1 MFDFALLSTAT
12 YEICVS
18 KPRISCRINRRPPN
32 SRSLDPVASGM
43 IRIWSLRATD
53 RDEFKAPSSRK
64 GLIGPSSFD
73 IGGSSSD
80 KETKKYK
87 PPDEFVEISSSDGDA
102 TRLAPESGNEEERV
116 GFETATPSSFDF
128 LELKRELEKEE
139 EMVSDKRGVE
149 EDLIPPGGR
158 GSTELESADEGRL
171 VSQVGV
177 KGRRQIMKRSNLL
190 AKQVISIESAQSLGF
205 VSQLWVDTRLWM
217 VVLVEVRPN
226 FLSGEMEKF
235 LLEDVRQVGDVVLV
249 EDESVM
255 ENELKMTG
263 LETLVGYNVVTSGR
277 HDVGKVRGYTFNINS
292 GAVESLELD
301 SFGWS
306 IIPSSLV
313 STYCL
318 LIDDVLEVVSDTV
331 VVHQDAISRVQRLT
345 KRKICNLIANELYGD
360 EISSRLQQ
368 RVHELEDE
376 LHESREKLKVQEEKS
391 YHDHCSSK
399 MISPEE
405 QLSTANEKL
414 CNAETE
420 IADLK
425 EKLEGTNASSGTKA
439 IELNLEKKKVFD
451 LEEHCVMLQ
460 NKVLGLVKE
469 TEDPRGAAEI
479 AAKQYMV
486 ELLNRAFKI
495 EECKQELINA
505 REKFDE
511 EKSSLEAGILDLEV
525 VNLELK
531 AEAEKKLQEKSI
543 LEAHIFEQEN
553 VIQELQASTTSS
565 VDKISREKPSLEA
578 EVLTLSQSNAFLEAK
593 VVIAESSDEAARG

>member
-263 LETLVGYNVVTSGR
+263 LETLV
-277 HDVGKVRGYTFNINS
+277 RGYTFNINS

-345 KRKICNLIANELYGD
+345 KGIWDASNSDKTKD
-360 EISSRLQQ
+360 ETGEYYDFGR
-368 RVHELEDE
+368 
-376 LHESREKLKVQEEKS
+376 
-391 YHDHCSSK
+391 
-399 MISPEE
+399 
-405 QLSTANEKL
+405 
-414 CNAETE
+414 
-420 IADLK
+420 
-425 EKLEGTNASSGTKA
+425 NASTIYGRTRRRNSSGRRFHRKMREMEMEDDW
-439 IELNLEKKKVFD
+439 ELPKD
-451 LEEHCVMLQ
+451 
-460 NKVLGLVKE
+460 
-469 TEDPRGAAEI
+469 
-479 AAKQYMV
+479 Y
-486 ELLNRAFKI
+486 
-495 EECKQELINA
+495 
-505 REKFDE
+505 
-511 EKSSLEAGILDLEV
+511 
-525 VNLELK
+525 
-531 AEAEKKLQEKSI
+531 
-543 LEAHIFEQEN
+543 
-553 VIQELQASTTSS
+553 
-565 VDKISREKPSLEA
+565 
-578 EVLTLSQSNAFLEAK
+578 
-593 VVIAESSDEAARG
+593 

>member
-1 MFDFALLSTAT
+1 MSDFALLSTST

-18 KPRISCRINRRPPN
+18 KPRISGRINRLPPN
-32 SRSLDPVASGM
+32 SRSLDPVASGK

-53 RDEFKAPSSRK
+53 RREFKPPSSRK
-64 GLIGPSSFD
+64 GLIWSSSFD

-102 TRLAPESGNEEERV
+102 TRLAPESGKEEERV
-116 GFETATPSSFDF
+116 GFEAATPSSFDF

-139 EMVSDKRGVE
+139 GMVSDKRGLE
-149 EDLIPPGGR
+149 EDLIPPAGR
-158 GSTELESADEGRL
+158 GSTELGSADEGRL

-190 AKQVISIESAQSLGF
+190 AKQVISVQSAQSLGF
-205 VSQLWVDTRLWM
+205 VSQLWVDTRSWM

-226 FLSGEMEKF
+226 LLSGEMEKF

-318 LIDDVLEVVSDTV
+318 LIDDVLQVVSDTV

-345 KRKICNLIANELYGD
+345 KGIWDASNSDKTKD
-360 EISSRLQQ
+360 ETGEYYDFGR
-368 RVHELEDE
+368 
-376 LHESREKLKVQEEKS
+376 
-391 YHDHCSSK
+391 
-399 MISPEE
+399 
-405 QLSTANEKL
+405 
-414 CNAETE
+414 
-420 IADLK
+420 
-425 EKLEGTNASSGTKA
+425 NASTIYGRTRRRNSSGRKFHRKTREMEMEDDW
-439 IELNLEKKKVFD
+439 ELPKD
-451 LEEHCVMLQ
+451 
-460 NKVLGLVKE
+460 
-469 TEDPRGAAEI
+469 
-479 AAKQYMV
+479 Y
-486 ELLNRAFKI
+486 
-495 EECKQELINA
+495 
-505 REKFDE
+505 
-511 EKSSLEAGILDLEV
+511 
-525 VNLELK
+525 
-531 AEAEKKLQEKSI
+531 
-543 LEAHIFEQEN
+543 
-553 VIQELQASTTSS
+553 
-565 VDKISREKPSLEA
+565 
-578 EVLTLSQSNAFLEAK
+578 
-593 VVIAESSDEAARG
+593 